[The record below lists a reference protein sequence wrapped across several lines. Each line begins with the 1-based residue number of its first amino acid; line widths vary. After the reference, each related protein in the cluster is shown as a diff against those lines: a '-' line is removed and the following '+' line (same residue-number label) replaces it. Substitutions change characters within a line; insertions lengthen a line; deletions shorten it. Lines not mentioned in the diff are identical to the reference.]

1 MSDYVHRV
9 HTVYIEMSKYFCI
22 PVQFC
27 IVQPAQFSTLLWIF
41 HLTFSKYLA
50 CNSQN
55 CGHSS
60 FSYVYIVH
68 PEIGCILMCTWAS
81 QSTVLVCSLC
91 WSHNFLHWKRGKRG
105 TNVSDVQ
112 WVDVGLIHTVLV
124 LIYMCSP
131 QVCID
136 PMSIQLCIY
145 RALFMQVETQLLL
158 VGQEQ
163 ILPL

>member
-91 WSHNFLHWKRGKRG
+91 WSHNFLHWKK
-105 TNVSDVQ
+105 
-112 WVDVGLIHTVLV
+112 
-124 LIYMCSP
+124 
-131 QVCID
+131 
-136 PMSIQLCIY
+136 
-145 RALFMQVETQLLL
+145 
-158 VGQEQ
+158 GQERDQ
-163 ILPL
+163 CFRCSMSRCRAYSHFPSPDLHVFTSSLHRSYEYTVVYL